1 MSTYK
6 LRKEKYFEKT
16 NEKKRCIEK
25 SSLMTPVIGEKGQK
39 KNTNVNETK
48 AFNLLHIIVSFCVV
62 FL

>member
-39 KNTNVNETK
+39 KKHECKRNK
-48 AFNLLHIIVSFCVV
+48 SI
-62 FL
+62 